1 MTGQDQRGE
10 PEMTQESLDRNEIA
24 RHDGNI
30 FLDKNDDDW
39 EWRRKLRANPATAKL
54 YRLGVGLLGLII
66 VAGGLAL
73 VPLPGPGWLIVFA
86 GLAVWASEFE
96 WAQALLDWVR
106 DKVRAWNVW
115 IKGQPL
121 WVQAL
126 AALVTLAAVLTF
138 FWVLFRL
145 SGVPSFLPDAA
156 EDWLHT
162 FAGL

>member
-66 VAGGLAL
+66 VAGADFTGA
-73 VPLPGPGWLIVFA
+73 
-86 GLAVWASEFE
+86 
-96 WAQALLDWVR
+96 D
-106 DKVRAWNVW
+106 
-115 IKGQPL
+115 
-121 WVQAL
+121 
-126 AALVTLAAVLTF
+126 
-138 FWVLFRL
+138 
-145 SGVPSFLPDAA
+145 
-156 EDWLHT
+156 LHGAIT
-162 FAGL
+162 H